1 MFGDGACCGAD
12 IRTPASINISSIL
25 RLMKSLEEGSN
36 SSKVVK
42 HDLFKAIAI
51 LISGCKSKYLMICK
65 SNKSYRKPNY

>member
-36 SSKVVK
+36 SSKVVE
-42 HDLFKAIAI
+42 LMFKAIAV
-51 LISGCKSKYLMICK
+51 LISGCKSK
-65 SNKSYRKPNY
+65 